1 MTKPKPPGYWTKKT
15 IKKEIKDFKTFK
27 QWIQESKRSYVA
39 ATRLKLLSD
48 KDLTGH
54 LIKVE
59 GMP

>member
-48 KDLTGH
+48 KL
-54 LIKVE
+54 
-59 GMP
+59 